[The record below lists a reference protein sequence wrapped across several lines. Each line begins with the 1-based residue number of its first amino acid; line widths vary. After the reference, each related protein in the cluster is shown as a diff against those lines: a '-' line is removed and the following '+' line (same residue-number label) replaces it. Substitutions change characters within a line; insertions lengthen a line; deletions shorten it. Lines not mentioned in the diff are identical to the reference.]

1 MPRPQKSTTTVEHKD
16 GLKIKRDSLTTICGI
31 PGSGKTNLLRQIVYE
46 NARDYNIIT
55 LLNPDMSE
63 NQDTDVNDYSWLHP
77 DFKCNEQDKFTERI
91 NEMKDFLKAN
101 KKAHGLLILDDCLKY
116 FKKNK
121 ELFEEIG
128 SISRHYRL
136 SVIVIVQFLQGTPT
150 GFRQSVN
157 RMFITS
163 AVGKTPAIVSEVTG
177 IAEREVMEACDEC
190 LIGDHN
196 EHNVIRFNN
205 EHGKPRFDVFK
216 CPKAPVFAVKHHL

>member
-1 MPRPQKSTTTVEHKD
+1 MSLPQGWIPLQSGVDFSKIAFPPRTETKGGGMPRPQKSTTTVEHKD

-116 FKKNK
+116 FKKNW
-121 ELFEEIG
+121 
-128 SISRHYRL
+128 
-136 SVIVIVQFLQGTPT
+136 T
-150 GFRQSVN
+150 
-157 RMFITS
+157 ITITD
-163 AVGKTPAIVSEVTG
+163 K
-177 IAEREVMEACDEC
+177 R
-190 LIGDHN
+190 
-196 EHNVIRFNN
+196 
-205 EHGKPRFDVFK
+205 
-216 CPKAPVFAVKHHL
+216 